1 MTGLIGEFEST
12 LDAKNRFLLPVQV
25 KRQLPP
31 DQANFFVINK
41 GFEGCLSLYPL
52 KTWEP
57 LIERISKLSDFDPK
71 AREFRRFFLNGA
83 TPVEPDSAGRILL
96 SANLKE
102 HAGLEKD
109 IVLVGVGEKFEIW
122 DSNKYKKLFESLSEE
137 TFSNLAKEI
146 MDKTENR
153 GDNQK

>member
-12 LDAKNRFLLPVQV
+12 LDPKNRFLLPAGV

-31 DQANFFVINK
+31 DEGRFFVINK

-57 LIERISKLSDFDPK
+57 LIARISNLNDFDQK

-102 HAGLEKD
+102 HAKLKKD

-146 MDKTENR
+146 MDKPEN
-153 GDNQK
+153 